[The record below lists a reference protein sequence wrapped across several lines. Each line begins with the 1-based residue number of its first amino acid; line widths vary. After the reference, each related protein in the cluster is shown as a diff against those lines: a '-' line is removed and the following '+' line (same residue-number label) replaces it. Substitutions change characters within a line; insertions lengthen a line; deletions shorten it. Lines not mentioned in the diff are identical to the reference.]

1 MAQIIVRNLDEGV
14 KRRLRERAQRRGKS
28 MEAEAR
34 DILSNALAEPER
46 PKVGLGTRIASRF
59 ADLGLD
65 NGIEEMR
72 GEPPRPA
79 DFKS

>member
-1 MAQIIVRNLDEGV
+1 
-14 KRRLRERAQRRGKS
+14 

-59 ADLGLD
+59 AELGLD
-65 NGIEEMR
+65 KGIEEMR

-79 DFKS
+79 DFKP

>member
-28 MEAEAR
+28 MEAEVR
-34 DILSNALAEPER
+34 EILGRALAEPER

-59 ADLGLD
+59 ANLGLD
-65 NGIEEMR
+65 DGLEEMPD
-72 GEPPRPA
+72 EPPRAA

>member
-14 KRRLRERAQRRGKS
+14 KHRLRERAERRGKS
-28 MEAEAR
+28 MEAEVR
-34 DILSNALAEPER
+34 DILSNAVAEPER
-46 PKVGLGTRIASRF
+46 PKIGLGTRIASRF

-65 NGIEEMR
+65 GGIEEMPD
-72 GEPPRPA
+72 ELPRAA